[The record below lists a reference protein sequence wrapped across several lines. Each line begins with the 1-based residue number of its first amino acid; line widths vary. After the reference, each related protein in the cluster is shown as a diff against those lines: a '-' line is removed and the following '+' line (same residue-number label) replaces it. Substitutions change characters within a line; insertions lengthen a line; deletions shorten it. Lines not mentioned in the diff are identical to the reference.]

1 MEETSGRKKM
11 ITELETQEETFRK
24 ISNTKIIKKFKEAK
38 NKIFTGSI
46 QVVHHLIRGV
56 PQLSNK

>member
-24 ISNTKIIKKFKEAK
+24 ISNTKIRRKKRGK
-38 NKIFTGSI
+38 NQNI
-46 QVVHHLIRGV
+46 
-56 PQLSNK
+56 